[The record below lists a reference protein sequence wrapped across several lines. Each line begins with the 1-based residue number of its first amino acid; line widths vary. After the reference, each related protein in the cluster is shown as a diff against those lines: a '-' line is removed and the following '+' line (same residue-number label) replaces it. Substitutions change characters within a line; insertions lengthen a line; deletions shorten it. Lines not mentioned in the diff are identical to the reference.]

1 MISAKQFF
9 GKRTVRRVAR
19 AFTLLEVMVAVAI
32 VGLLTVSL
40 HRFVVANL
48 TALQYSTEMSVE
60 RGMMTGLVNFIGGQ
74 LADIPAQGQGLLV
87 GQPHKFNELSSDE
100 MQWLCRP
107 GAGLMTAAASGQYR
121 VTLELR
127 PVTKTSAELE
137 LGLRRR
143 PVEGTDKDET
153 WVSLM
158 RPVQALEIRYF
169 HPQLNAW
176 VDRWNDQNRRPS
188 VVRIRISR
196 TVDEPPFDAVLRL
209 PATNLQQ

>member
-1 MISAKQFF
+1 MRPSPPHPI
-9 GKRTVRRVAR
+9 GNR
-19 AFTLLEVMVAVAI
+19 AFTLLEVVVAI
-32 VGLLTVSL
+32 AIIGLLTVSL
-40 HRFVVANL
+40 YRFVVTNL
-48 TALQYSTEMSVE
+48 TALQFSTETSVE

-74 LADIPAQGQGLLV
+74 LADIPAQGQGLLL
-87 GQPHKFNELSSDE
+87 GQPHKFHDLSSDE

-107 GAGLMTAAASGQYR
+107 GAGLMTTAATGQFR

-137 LGLRRR
+137 LGIRRR
-143 PVEGTDKDET
+143 PVEGTEKDET

-188 VVRIRISR
+188 VIRVSITR
-196 TVDEPPFDAVLRL
+196 NIDEPPYEAVLRL